1 MMRSPRLVA
10 LCALLVASSSVAPR
24 IARADDLPGG
34 YPEEV
39 IQWGVQK
46 GNSCEDIAKALYG
59 NAKWVPLL
67 LRYNR
72 ITCTRGAP
80 LKPGITLVL
89 PAKVTDVPTARIKA
103 LQPAVRAK
111 PPGGGWAPAASG
123 QPLTTSSNVNTLE
136 DARADIQFI
145 DRTRVF
151 MAENTLVVI
160 YGTASQTGVS
170 KSPPPLV
177 ELDQGEVK
185 ATLSALRGDDTV
197 KPAVEVA
204 LNGGGRVSAA
214 SKDTVV
220 ARKETRT
227 TVAVFNGSARVENAH
242 KAVVVPTNFGTRF
255 VGAAAP
261 EAPRPLPP
269 APVWDARSHSHVA
282 LGPKGRSV
290 LEASWAP
297 VPKAR
302 AYRVEVAR
310 DASFED
316 LVVRQE
322 VAAKTLAF
330 RAERLPV
337 GSYFIRARAIDLED
351 FLGIA
356 ATPIQVTVVGVD
368 WTEGTGR
375 LGEIAPAT
383 NTGRAES
390 GADASKRSEPE
401 AHLVATPGS
410 MVTSPYARLSLDAPP
425 GAELAFGDG
434 PFVAAPA
441 RIDFRT
447 AHPDKVKLRVG
458 GPSGITTELLVVYV
472 PVTAEL
478 RIGTGPAAPGG
489 ESPSELQVVFGG
501 TEAIDIANV
510 LRPIVKVH
518 RRVATTERV
527 DSVALT
533 APSRS
538 SAAWR
543 AALASPDEIT
553 RIDVLDGDG
562 SILGTK
568 TPETATPTQPRSAP
582 ARAPS
587 SRLGLSAPGFSVST
601 FGAPMWWSPT
611 AENAA
616 SIGASVEA
624 DYRDRGPADAR
635 GRVVASGTIGRVG
648 LDAAFATDG
657 ARGKIASDG
666 GAWFGA
672 RLRALGGERGHLE
685 LGPAIRVGFPVRLGS
700 PDPKVATGDAP
711 VRLEAGLG
719 LGSQLGRWG
728 WLVDVGTRVELDKR
742 PVGAYAMPA
751 FVVGGGTFDLTEWLR
766 AHAALDLELLFDA
779 TRSPCVRCKDDSAH
793 PGGGLS
799 MGLEA
804 GTTIFGGLS
813 GRISPFDDPWGGVSG
828 TLSVG
833 IRSPR

>member
-1 MMRSPRLVA
+1 MTRSLRTVA
-10 LCALLVASSSVAPR
+10 LRALLVASSLVAPR
-24 IARADDLPGG
+24 IAHADDLPGG

-46 GNSCEDIAKALYG
+46 GESCEDIAKALYG

-67 LRYNR
+67 FRYNR

-185 ATLSALRGDDTV
+185 ATLSALRGDDTQ

-227 TVAVFNGSARVENAH
+227 TVAVFNGNARVENAH
-242 KAVVVPTNFGTRF
+242 KSVLVPTNFGTRF

-297 VPKAR
+297 VAKAR

-337 GSYFIRARAIDLED
+337 GTYFIRARAIDLED

-356 ATPIQVTVVGVD
+356 ATPIQVAVVEVD
-368 WTEGTGR
+368 WTDGTGR
-375 LGEIAPAT
+375 LGDIAPPST
-383 NTGRAES
+383 NTGPAS
-390 GADASKRSEPE
+390 PVDDASKRPGALSGAAPE
-401 AHLVATPGS
+401 GS
-410 MVTSPYARLSLDAPP
+410 IITSPYARVSLAAPP

-441 RIDFRT
+441 RVDFRT

-458 GPSGITTELLVVYV
+458 GPSGITTELAVVYV

-478 RIGTGPAAPGG
+478 RIGSGPPAQGRTNPG
-489 ESPSELQVVFGG
+489 ELEVAFGG
-501 TEAIDIANV
+501 TEAIDIAKT
-510 LRPIVKVH
+510 LRPIVKIH

-533 APSRS
+533 APSQGS
-538 SAAWR
+538 TVWR

-562 SILGTK
+562 SVLGTK
-568 TPETATPTQPRSAP
+568 TPETVTPGKPPT
-582 ARAPS
+582 ARAPAPAS
-587 SRLGLSAPGFSVST
+587 HLGLSAPGFSVSA
-601 FGAPMWWSPT
+601 FGAPVWWSPT

-635 GRVVASGTIGRVG
+635 GRVSASGTIGRVG

-672 RLRALGGERGHLE
+672 RVRALGGERGHLE

-700 PDPKVATGDAP
+700 PRPKVATGDAP

-728 WLVDVGTRVELDKR
+728 WLVDVGTRIELDKR
-742 PVGAYAMPA
+742 PAGAYAMPA
-751 FVVGGGTFDLTEWLR
+751 FVVGGGTFDFTEWLR
-766 AHAALDLELLFDA
+766 AHAALDFELVFDN
-779 TRSPCVRCKDDSAH
+779 TLSPCVRCKDDSAH